1 MTETA
6 QVSIRSPWGNRDHVK
21 NTVGVPALKMVDDV
35 VDIKKCGI
43 DAIKSTAGISL
54 FMEHKK
60 LTFSKSKC
68 HKMHCGKKT
77 QWCPDLKYLRKTCMK
92 PKKNS
97 I

>member
-6 QVSIRSPWGNRDHVK
+6 QVCIRSPWGNRDHVR

-43 DAIKSTAGISL
+43 VAIKSTAGISL
-54 FMEHKK
+54 FMEPKK

-68 HKMHCGKKT
+68 HKIHCGKKT
-77 QWCPDLKYLRKTCMK
+77 QLCPDLKYLRKICMK
-92 PKKNS
+92 TKKKS